1 MPDHH
6 KIAPDPLPR
15 LGLLGYGAFGQL
27 AARALRARFDIR
39 VHDPSLAAAAAAAE
53 AGLRAVSLAE
63 AAACP
68 VVVLAM
74 PVPAFAAAL
83 SALAPLLRPG
93 TLVVDVA
100 SVKEEPARLMQ
111 ALLPGHVELLATHP
125 MFGPQSAGDGGRAA
139 LAGLKVVL
147 CPLRGRRWRAAAAL
161 LRGLGLKVI
170 VTTPQEHD
178 RQAALSQGLTHLL
191 ARALAGLDRT
201 PAITTRSF
209 DLLMQA
215 IDMVRDDPPEIYEAV
230 TRTNRHVAGL
240 RDTLIEAL
248 RGDAPASATG
258 TGAAARKA

>member
-1 MPDHH
+1 MPDQMT
-6 KIAPDPLPR
+6 IATLAPAPLPR
-15 LGLLGYGAFGQL
+15 LGLLGYGAFGRL

-39 VHDPSLAAAAAAAE
+39 VHDPDPAAGAAAAQ

-74 PVPAFAAAL
+74 PVPAFGPAL
-83 SALAPLLRPG
+83 RALAPLLRPG
-93 TLVVDVA
+93 TLVLDVA

-125 MFGPQSAGDGGRAA
+125 MFGPRSAGDGGSAA

-147 CPLRGRRWRAAAAL
+147 CPLRGRRWRGAAAL
-161 LRGLGLKVI
+161 LRGMGLRVI

-209 DLLMQA
+209 ELLMQA
-215 IDMVRDDPPEIYEAV
+215 IDMVRDDPPEIYETV

-240 RDTLIEAL
+240 RSTLIAAL
-248 RGDAPASATG
+248 QHDTAIPAQPPVTG
-258 TGAAARKA
+258 T